1 VREIGYLMLVGYLIL
16 VSGGNEY
23 TDMGIEKCYLRVTN
37 GYVCVVWGGYDCE
50 YSGDKFAVHKYE

>member
-1 VREIGYLMLVGYLIL
+1 MLVGYLIL